1 MVKKGAKKSPVTKE
15 QLYQEQ
21 ERAHKRRFIQEQFF
35 PALASATESVDE
47 AGYLLQAMTALV
59 MEEAMETLKT
69 TRMRDV
75 RNRIV
80 KKLTPNDE
88 RLLSIE
94 HLVTLFDGQTLFDA
108 RGNFEGMKSVLEQV
122 KIDEMSSRKLTD
134 VKVNWERYLTKEV

>member
-47 AGYLLQAMTALV
+47 AGYLLQAMTTLV

-69 TRMRDV
+69 KRMKEV
-75 RNRIV
+75 RGRIV
-80 KKLTPNDE
+80 KKLCPNDE

-108 RGNFEGMKSVLEQV
+108 RGNFEGMKQVLEQI
-122 KIDEMSSRKLTD
+122 KIDEMQKSKLSELR
-134 VKVNWERYLTKEV
+134 VNWERYLTKEA